1 MDVNYHTRL
10 VVLLAFA
17 GILAILIPDGQAV
30 AQTVA
35 SVQDITT
42 VHPTLLKGKDTNPG
56 FADSLW
62 LILLALGGFLYLVN
76 NRSV

>member
-1 MDVNYHTRL
+1 MDVNNRTRL

-17 GILAILIPDGQAV
+17 GILAILIPDGTAMAQAV
-30 AQTVA
+30 S

-42 VHPTLLKGKDTNPG
+42 LHPTVLTGNENG
-56 FADSLW
+56 FGFSDGLW